1 MNASKRPVLSRETL
15 DRWVAGE
22 RLDPVRRRLPQGMRQ
37 RRLGVERFLWLGLFA
52 AAHALLPNLEA
63 ILGPAAAFLF
73 RGVKESLAT
82 VSAFCQYRARFP
94 PQGLGEL
101 LASAR
106 GAGP

>member
-1 MNASKRPVLSRETL
+1 MNASDKPVLSPEVWG
-15 DRWVAGE
+15 RWVSGE
-22 RLDPVRRRLPQGMRQ
+22 ILSPVRRRLPQGMRQ

-63 ILGPAAAFLF
+63 ILGQAAAWLSQ
-73 RGVKESLAT
+73 GVKESLAT

-94 PQGLGEL
+94 PQGLGGV

-106 GAGP
+106 RTCL

>member
-1 MNASKRPVLSRETL
+1 
-15 DRWVAGE
+15 
-22 RLDPVRRRLPQGMRQ
+22 MRQ
-37 RRLGVERFLWLGLFA
+37 RQFGVERFLWLGLFV

-63 ILGPAAAFLF
+63 ILAQAAAWLLQ
-73 RGVKESLAT
+73 GVSESLAT

-94 PQGLGEL
+94 PQGLGGV